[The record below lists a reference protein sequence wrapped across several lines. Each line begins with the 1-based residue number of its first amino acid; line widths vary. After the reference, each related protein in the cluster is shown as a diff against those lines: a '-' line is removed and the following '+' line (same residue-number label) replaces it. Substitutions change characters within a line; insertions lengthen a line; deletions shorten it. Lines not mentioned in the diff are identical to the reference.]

1 MFARITW
8 FQRSPDRIEE
18 GITTYRQQAVPAL
31 SALQGFMGAAMLV
44 DRGTGAGV
52 TVNYWDSAESMQ
64 ASEETGATLRAG
76 AVEGGIKFGEID
88 RFEMVIQE
96 RTAPAKANTFVRVND
111 LQGSPGKVDDVVHLV
126 REALPVLRAQRGFRA
141 LLMGANRQ
149 TGRMVVSSSW
159 ETAADREASDAAMQE
174 RRRQAGQLAGD
185 ENVKVELYE
194 TVFAEV
200 KQAALA

>member
-8 FQRSPDRIEE
+8 FQSSPDRIEE
-18 GITTYRQQAVPAL
+18 GTSTYRQQAVPAL
-31 SALQGFMGAAMLV
+31 SALQGYIGAALLV

-52 TVNYWDSAESMQ
+52 TVSYWDSAESMQ
-64 ASEETGATLRAG
+64 ASEETGVTLRAQV
-76 AVEGGIKFGEID
+76 AEGDIKFGEID
-88 RFEMVIQE
+88 RLEMVIHE

-111 LQGSPGKVDDVVHLV
+111 LQGSPTKVDDVVNLV
-126 REALPVLRAQRGFRA
+126 RETLPLLKAQQGFRA
-141 LLMGANRQ
+141 LLMGANRE

-174 RRRQAGQLAGD
+174 RRRQAGQLAGA